1 MFWRENV
8 HKILYK
14 LSYLWYNPAVE
25 VRDTGKSKTE
35 RARELRKGID
45 EYFDERTARGRF
57 PTEAGML
64 LALGLSE
71 ERYAAL
77 RRERIFAREFE
88 RARLARMDWLENQMV
103 TEGGKAS
110 GCMNALKQEKNGG
123 YADRAAAGSREQK
136 LVIELKGVGSGAAL

>member
-1 MFWRENV
+1 M
-8 HKILYK
+8 
-14 LSYLWYNPAVE
+14 E

>member
-1 MFWRENV
+1 M

-25 VRDTGKSKTE
+25 VRDTEKSKTE

>member
-1 MFWRENV
+1 M
-8 HKILYK
+8 
-14 LSYLWYNPAVE
+14 E

-110 GCMNALKQEKNGG
+110 GCMNALKQEKDGG

>member
-1 MFWRENV
+1 MG
-8 HKILYK
+8 
-14 LSYLWYNPAVE
+14 

>member
-1 MFWRENV
+1 M

-14 LSYLWYNPAVE
+14 LSYLWYNPAVG

>member
-1 MFWRENV
+1 M

-35 RARELRKGID
+35 RARELRKSID

>member
-1 MFWRENV
+1 M

-88 RARLARMDWLENQMV
+88 RARLARRDWLENQMV

>member
-1 MFWRENV
+1 V

>member
-1 MFWRENV
+1 M

-136 LVIELKGVGSGAAL
+136 LGIGVKGVGSGAAL

>member
-1 MFWRENV
+1 M

-77 RRERIFAREFE
+77 RRERILAREFE

>member
-1 MFWRENV
+1 M
-8 HKILYK
+8 
-14 LSYLWYNPAVE
+14 E

-77 RRERIFAREFE
+77 RRERIFAREFD

>member
-1 MFWRENV
+1 M
-8 HKILYK
+8 
-14 LSYLWYNPAVE
+14 E

-123 YADRAAAGSREQK
+123 YADRAAVGSREQK

>member
-1 MFWRENV
+1 M

-123 YADRAAAGSREQK
+123 YADRAAAVSREQK

>member
-1 MFWRENV
+1 M

-123 YADRAAAGSREQK
+123 YADRVAAGSREQK

>member
-1 MFWRENV
+1 M

-14 LSYLWYNPAVE
+14 ISYLWYNTAVE

-123 YADRAAAGSREQK
+123 YADRAATGSREQK

>member
-1 MFWRENV
+1 M

-88 RARLARMDWLENQMV
+88 RARLARMDGLENQMV

>member
-1 MFWRENV
+1 M
-8 HKILYK
+8 
-14 LSYLWYNPAVE
+14 E

-88 RARLARMDWLENQMV
+88 GARLARMDWLENQMV

>member
-1 MFWRENV
+1 M
-8 HKILYK
+8 LYK

>member
-1 MFWRENV
+1 M
-8 HKILYK
+8 
-14 LSYLWYNPAVE
+14 E

-64 LALGLSE
+64 LALGLNE

>member
-1 MFWRENV
+1 M
-8 HKILYK
+8 
-14 LSYLWYNPAVE
+14 E

-77 RRERIFAREFE
+77 RRERIFAREFV